1 MNCEID
7 IRNSTI
13 EKHMNHLWTIY
24 FHDLI
29 VFVNSQDRISKEI
42 MSTLTFQA
50 FFISFLLLVFLI
62 ETSGNSIS
70 FLAVIIVDVLLVHFN
85 YDKCY
90 NNECI
95 YYEHSHCIT
104 FFRRWR
110 VVTHFIHWVNLNCR
124 TRLSYAKIYW
134 TSLHVGEIRT
144 ILSLKSHTFFI
155 YCAIS

>member
-1 MNCEID
+1 MNYLFPRFNC
-7 IRNSTI
+7 
-13 EKHMNHLWTIY
+13 
-24 FHDLI
+24 
-29 VFVNSQDRISKEI
+29 FVNSQDRISKEI

-70 FLAVIIVDVLLVHFN
+70 FLAVIIVDVLLVYFN

-95 YYEHSHCIT
+95 YYNQLNYIT
-104 FFRRWR
+104 FLGDKVEEFYFMLKYILYYFTCW
-110 VVTHFIHWVNLNCR
+110 
-124 TRLSYAKIYW
+124 K
-134 TSLHVGEIRT
+134 IRT
-144 ILSLKSHTFFI
+144 ISSLQRHTFFI

>member
-13 EKHMNHLWTIY
+13 ENHMNHLWTIY

-70 FLAVIIVDVLLVHFN
+70 FLAVIIVDVLLVYFN
-85 YDKCY
+85 HDKCY

-95 YYEHSHCIT
+95 YYQEIKQIKQHIKLTDIKLTNKWSMIIIYMVKRCVLT
-104 FFRRWR
+104 PS
-110 VVTHFIHWVNLNCR
+110 FICR
-124 TRLSYAKIYW
+124 
-134 TSLHVGEIRT
+134 
-144 ILSLKSHTFFI
+144 
-155 YCAIS
+155 

>member
-1 MNCEID
+1 MNEIFRIFVRAID

-70 FLAVIIVDVLLVHFN
+70 FLAVIIVDVLLVYFN

-104 FFRRWR
+104 FFRRCSYQ
-110 VVTHFIHWVNLNCR
+110 FYL
-124 TRLSYAKIYW
+124 LS
-134 TSLHVGEIRT
+134 
-144 ILSLKSHTFFI
+144 KSKLP
-155 YCAIS
+155 Y